1 MVILTPPGVV
11 NAGAFSRGKMKEYTH
26 LLIDGRNV
34 LYRALF
40 AEISHIAPGEEV
52 REGKPGQIFRVY
64 LKFLREYL
72 NRFKPKEVHVF
83 WDDKSAN
90 LWRREL
96 YSEYKS
102 NRKHVTPGLAAL
114 LSRYFNLS
122 LMVLENLGVRQ
133 YLRDRQEADDLIYA
147 FCKVTQEP
155 SCLVSSDSDLKQIA
169 QKMSHIDIYG
179 PMAKDSEDP
188 VKIPEFDIVTQK
200 CLMGDDSDNIMG
212 YAGIGEK
219 RAAALARDAKAMEE
233 FLASDRA
240 VVAEGDQKVK
250 VGKALFESNLSLIDL
265 SRSPHVDENVEYI
278 SWAKDRDVAYNHA
291 ELIRVL
297 RKYNLSAVLEDVHTT
312 CVPFTQLALG
322 RTHGK

>member
-1 MVILTPPGVV
+1 
-11 NAGAFSRGKMKEYTH
+11 MKEYTH

-40 AEISHIAPGEEV
+40 AETNHIRPGEEV

-90 LWRREL
+90 LWRRAK
-96 YSEYKS
+96 YAEYKN

-114 LSRYFNLS
+114 LSRYYNMS
-122 LMVLENLGVRQ
+122 LMVLDNLGVKQ
-133 YLRDRQEADDLIYA
+133 YLREQQEADDLIYA
-147 FCKVTQEP
+147 FCRSTSDQC
-155 SCLVSSDSDLKQIA
+155 CLISSDGDLKQIP
-169 QKMSHIDIYG
+169 QKMPHIDIYG
-179 PMAKDSEDP
+179 PMSKDANEP
-188 VKIPEFDIVTQK
+188 VKMPEFDVVLQK
-200 CLMGDDSDNIMG
+200 SLMGDDSDNIPG

-219 RAAALARDAKAMEE
+219 RAAAMAKDQKARDD
-233 FLASDRA
+233 FLASEKA
-240 VVAEGDQKVK
+240 VVLDGDKKVV
-250 VGKALFESNLSLIDL
+250 VGKSLFESNLELIDL
-265 SRSPHVDENVEYI
+265 ARSPHVESNVEYVT
-278 SWAKDRDVAYNHA
+278 WAKERDVVYNHA
-291 ELIRVL
+291 ELIRLL

-322 RTHGK
+322 KTNGK